1 MNAVDPLLH
10 PIVARCDVEGRL
22 VQADPRFL
30 DLVARAGGALGDTLA
45 LPEVATL
52 ARLAR
57 RLGIAIA
64 RAVVVADGD
73 DDLELSVR
81 AEPDAGGVTLIVGGW
96 QARPS
101 WRPADESG
109 SFRAVEADW
118 LWESD
123 AALRL
128 THVTPDA
135 GPRYGFDAAAMLG
148 QPLVR
153 LFALGED
160 DDGGFPILGA
170 VAAQM
175 RFDAQEAELRGT
187 GRRVMLSAE
196 PRIDARGRFAGF
208 AGGVTMLD
216 AAPVAAVAPAEAADV
231 MTPFAAGFGDQLDR
245 SLRRPLERII
255 ANASS
260 MSAGVDGPIAERY
273 SGYADDIASAGRHLL
288 GLVDDLVDLEAVER
302 PDFSIDAEPIDLAD
316 VARRAAGLLAVRASQ
331 GDVRIDRPA
340 ADETQPATG
349 DFRRSLQILVNL
361 IGNAVRYSPRGGS
374 VWVRITQ
381 DETHACA
388 IVADQGKGI
397 AEADQ
402 AMIFE
407 KFGRVDP
414 SEPGGSGLGLYISR
428 RLARAMGGDITVDS
442 APGAGARFV
451 FTLPLG
457 SGL

>member
-1 MNAVDPLLH
+1 MNALDPLLH
-10 PIVARCDVEGRL
+10 PIVARCDGTDRL

-30 DLVARAGGALGDTLA
+30 DLIAQAGGAIGGDVA
-45 LPEVATL
+45 LPEIAALV
-52 ARLAR
+52 RLAR

-81 AEPDAGGVTLIVGGW
+81 AEPDADGVTLVIGGW

-101 WRPADESG
+101 WRPPNERA

-118 LWESD
+118 MWESD

-135 GPRYGFDAAAMLG
+135 GARYGFDAAAILG
-148 QPLVR
+148 QPLVK
-153 LFALGED
+153 LFALAED
-160 DDGGFPILGA
+160 GDGAFPILGA

-187 GRRVMLSAE
+187 GRRVLLAAE

-216 AAPVAAVAPAEAADV
+216 ALPAATTEPVEDGEPTAA
-231 MTPFAAGFGDQLDR
+231 FAAGFGEQLDR

-302 PDFSIDAEPIDLAD
+302 ADFVVDADPLDLAD
-316 VARRAAGLLAVRASQ
+316 VARRASGLLAVRASE

-340 ADETQPATG
+340 ADETLRATG

-374 VWVRITQ
+374 VWVRIMQ
-381 DETHACA
+381 DDTHACV

-451 FTLPLG
+451 FTLPLE
-457 SGL
+457 

>member
-1 MNAVDPLLH
+1 MNAIDPMLH
-10 PIVARCDVEGRL
+10 PVVARCDGEGRL
-22 VQADPRFL
+22 VEADPRFL
-30 DLVARAGGALGDTLA
+30 DLAQRAGGAIGEGLA
-45 LPEVATL
+45 LPEVAAL
-52 ARLAR
+52 VRLAR

-64 RAVVVADGD
+64 RDVVVADGD

-81 AEPDAGGVTLIVGGW
+81 AEPDAAGVTLVIGGW
-96 QARPS
+96 HPRPA
-101 WRPADESG
+101 WRPTDAG
-109 SFRAVEADW
+109 TGFRSVEADW

-128 THVTPDA
+128 THLTMAA
-135 GPRYGFDAAAMLG
+135 GARYGFDAAAMLG
-148 QPLVR
+148 QPLVK
-153 LFALGED
+153 LFALAE
-160 DDGGFPILGA
+160 DDGGDFPILGA

-175 RFDAQEAELRGT
+175 RFDGQEADLRGT
-187 GRRVMLSAE
+187 GRRVLLSAD
-196 PRIDARGRFAGF
+196 PRVDARGRFAGF
-208 AGGVTMLD
+208 VGAVTMLD
-216 AAPVAAVAPAEAADV
+216 PPAAVGGDDAAPLL
-231 MTPFAAGFGDQLDR
+231 AAGFGKQLDR

-302 PDFSIDAEPIDLAD
+302 DDFAVDSDAIDLAD
-316 VARRAAGLLAVRASQ
+316 VARRAAGLLSVRAAE
-331 GDVRIDRPA
+331 GGVGIDRPDF
-340 ADETQPATG
+340 DETLPATG
-349 DFRRSLQILVNL
+349 DFRRTLQILVNL

-374 VWVRITQ
+374 VWVRAVE
-381 DETHACA
+381 DDGRACV

-397 AEADQ
+397 ADADQ

-414 SEPGGSGLGLYISR
+414 TEAGGSGLGLYISR

-451 FTLPLG
+451 LTLPLE
-457 SGL
+457 

>member
-1 MNAVDPLLH
+1 
-10 PIVARCDVEGRL
+10 
-22 VQADPRFL
+22 
-30 DLVARAGGALGDTLA
+30 
-45 LPEVATL
+45 
-52 ARLAR
+52 
-57 RLGIAIA
+57 
-64 RAVVVADGD
+64 
-73 DDLELSVR
+73 
-81 AEPDAGGVTLIVGGW
+81 
-96 QARPS
+96 
-101 WRPADESG
+101 
-109 SFRAVEADW
+109 
-118 LWESD
+118 
-123 AALRL
+123 
-128 THVTPDA
+128 
-135 GPRYGFDAAAMLG
+135 
-148 QPLVR
+148 
-153 LFALGED
+153 
-160 DDGGFPILGA
+160 
-170 VAAQM
+170 
-175 RFDAQEAELRGT
+175 
-187 GRRVMLSAE
+187 
-196 PRIDARGRFAGF
+196 
-208 AGGVTMLD
+208 
-216 AAPVAAVAPAEAADV
+216 
-231 MTPFAAGFGDQLDR
+231 
-245 SLRRPLERII
+245 
-255 ANASS
+255 
-260 MSAGVDGPIAERY
+260 
-273 SGYADDIASAGRHLL
+273 DDIATAGRHLL

>member
-1 MNAVDPLLH
+1 MNALDPLLH
-10 PIVARCDVEGRL
+10 PIVARCDGTDRL

-30 DLVARAGGALGDTLA
+30 DLIAQAGGAIGGDVA
-45 LPEVATL
+45 LPEIAALV
-52 ARLAR
+52 RLAR

-81 AEPDAGGVTLIVGGW
+81 AEPDADGVTLVVGGW

-101 WRPADESG
+101 WRPSAERA

-118 LWESD
+118 MWESD

-135 GPRYGFDAAAMLG
+135 GARYGFDAAAILG
-148 QPLVR
+148 QPLVK
-153 LFALGED
+153 LFALAED
-160 DDGGFPILGA
+160 DDGAFPILGA

-187 GRRVMLSAE
+187 GRRVLLAAE

-208 AGGVTMLD
+208 AGGVMMLD
-216 AAPVAAVAPAEAADV
+216 PLPAAAPAPAEDGEP
-231 MTPFAAGFGDQLDR
+231 TEPFAAGFGEQLDR

-302 PDFSIDAEPIDLAD
+302 ADFVVDADPLDLAD
-316 VARRAAGLLAVRASQ
+316 VARRASGLLAVRASE

-340 ADETQPATG
+340 ADETLPATG

-374 VWVRITQ
+374 VWVRIMQ
-381 DETHACA
+381 DDTHACV

-414 SEPGGSGLGLYISR
+414 GEPGGSGLGLYISR

-451 FTLPLG
+451 FTLPLE
-457 SGL
+457 

>member
-10 PIVARCDVEGRL
+10 PIVARCDADGRL
-22 VQADPRFL
+22 VHADPRFL
-30 DLVARAGGALGDTLA
+30 DLVAQAGGAVGGDVA
-45 LPEVATL
+45 LPEIAALV
-52 ARLAR
+52 RLSR

-64 RAVVVADGD
+64 RTVVVADGD
-73 DDLELSVR
+73 DDLDLSIRV
-81 AEPDAGGVTLIVGGW
+81 EPDASGVTLTVGGW
-96 QARPS
+96 QARPA
-101 WRPADESG
+101 WRPANERA
-109 SFRAVEADW
+109 SFQTVEADW
-118 LWESD
+118 QWESD
-123 AALRL
+123 ATLRL

-135 GPRYGFDAAAMLG
+135 GARYGFDAGAILG

-153 LFALGED
+153 LFALAED
-160 DDGGFPILGA
+160 DDGSFPILGA

-187 GRRVMLSAE
+187 GRRVLLSAE
-196 PRIDARGRFAGF
+196 PQIDARGRFAGF
-208 AGGVTMLD
+208 TGGVAMLG
-216 AAPVAAVAPAEAADV
+216 APAPATTEGAEPAPI
-231 MTPFAAGFGDQLDR
+231 MAAGFGEQLDR

-255 ANASS
+255 SSASG

-273 SGYADDIASAGRHLL
+273 SGYANDIASAGRHLL

-302 PDFSIDAEPIDLAD
+302 HDFTVAAEPLDLAD
-316 VARRAAGLLAVRASQ
+316 AARRAAGLLSVRAAERS
-331 GDVRIDRPA
+331 VRIDRPA
-340 ADETQPATG
+340 FDESAPATG
-349 DFRRSLQILVNL
+349 DFRRAVQVLVNL

-374 VWVRITQ
+374 VWVRVTQ
-381 DETHACA
+381 DDTHACV

-397 AEADQ
+397 ADTDQ

-407 KFGRVDP
+407 KFGRVDT
-414 SEPGGSGLGLYISR
+414 SEAGGSGLGLYISR

-457 SGL
+457 

>member
-1 MNAVDPLLH
+1 MNAVDPFLH
-10 PIVARCDVEGRL
+10 PIVARCDADGRL
-22 VQADPRFL
+22 IQADPRFL
-30 DLVARAGGALGDTLA
+30 DLIVHAGGAIGGDVA
-45 LPEVATL
+45 LPDIAALV
-52 ARLAR
+52 RLAK

-64 RAVVVADGD
+64 RAVMVADGD

-81 AEPDAGGVTLIVGGW
+81 AEPDADGVTLVIGGW
-96 QARPS
+96 QARPA
-101 WRPADESG
+101 WRPSEGRG
-109 SFRAVEADW
+109 SFRSVEADW
-118 LWESD
+118 LWETDS
-123 AALRL
+123 ALRL
-128 THVTPDA
+128 THITPDA
-135 GPRYGFDAAAMLG
+135 GPRHGFDAAAILG
-148 QPLVR
+148 QPLVK
-153 LFALGED
+153 LFALAED
-160 DDGGFPILGA
+160 DEGAFPILGA

-175 RFDAQEAELRGT
+175 RFDAQEAEIRGT

-208 AGGVTMLD
+208 AGGVTLLD
-216 AAPVAAVAPAEAADV
+216 QPAEGAIEQAPDTSPAA
-231 MTPFAAGFGDQLDR
+231 PFAAGFGEQLDK

-288 GLVDDLVDLEAVER
+288 GLVGDLVDLEAVER
-302 PDFSIDAEPIDLAD
+302 ADFALDAEPLDLAD
-316 VARRAAGLLAVRASQ
+316 VARRAAGLLAVRASE

-340 ADETQPATG
+340 ADEAQPATG

-381 DETHACA
+381 DDTHACV

-397 AEADQ
+397 ADADQ

-414 SEPGGSGLGLYISR
+414 TEPGGSGLGLYISR

-451 FTLPLG
+451 FTLPLE
-457 SGL
+457 

>member
-1 MNAVDPLLH
+1 MNVLDPLLH
-10 PIVARCDVEGRL
+10 PIVARCDADGRL
-22 VQADPRFL
+22 IQADPRFL
-30 DLVARAGGALGDTLA
+30 DLVEHAGGAIGGDVA
-45 LPEVATL
+45 LPEVAAL
-52 ARLAR
+52 VRLAR

-64 RAVVVADGD
+64 RAIVVADGD

-81 AEPDAGGVTLIVGGW
+81 AEPDADGVTLVIGGW

-101 WRPADESG
+101 WRPTDERG

-135 GPRYGFDAAAMLG
+135 GARYGFDAAAILG
-148 QPLVR
+148 QPLVK
-153 LFALGED
+153 LFALAED
-160 DDGGFPILGA
+160 DEGAFPILGA

-175 RFDAQEAELRGT
+175 RFDSQEAELRGT
-187 GRRVMLSAE
+187 GRRVILSAE

-216 AAPVAAVAPAEAADV
+216 PPPVDVAEPVTQSEPSA
-231 MTPFAAGFGDQLDR
+231 PFAAGFGEQLDK

-255 ANASS
+255 ANANS

-302 PDFSIDAEPIDLAD
+302 TDFEVDAEPLDLAD
-316 VARRAAGLLAVRASQ
+316 VARRAAGLLAVRASE
-331 GDVRIDRPA
+331 GEVRIDRPA

-381 DETHACA
+381 DEGHACV

-397 AEADQ
+397 AAADQ

-414 SEPGGSGLGLYISR
+414 TEPGGSGLGLYISR

-451 FTLPLG
+451 FTLPVG
-457 SGL
+457 H